1 MFETICYDHWQM
13 DFTRR
18 EPSMFNMFYCAR
30 NDCDWCRL
38 HQVLFTYK
46 PNKRFI
52 RNVNRHIGNLKLLKL
67 DENLKLELRQR
78 TRVRKLFLITE

>member
-1 MFETICYDHWQM
+1 MFETICYDHWHVG
-13 DFTRR
+13 FSRR
-18 EPSMFNMFYCAR
+18 VPKMFNMFYCSR
-30 NDCDWCRL
+30 DDCDWCCL
-38 HQVLFTYK
+38 HKVLFTYK

-52 RNVNRHIGNLKLLKL
+52 QNVNRHIGNLKLLKL